1 MMRNTFDSTCV
12 GKRCASL
19 RGLLRSFVIATAA
32 VAFLCIAADFSRA
45 GSINYG
51 TFVGSTVKYTNVTES
66 SADPLPLYGAPTLA
80 GDSLFFSP
88 QQFAAQSNNQVPPTK
103 TVDGQ
108 LTFGAEANVGQAI
121 TSISFSESGAF
132 AVSGFASSNTDDT
145 YVEATGVGYLTV
157 LGIDGNTNIVPFV
170 IPINL
175 GIIYD
180 PNVGPNVAGNRWAFL
195 SQGGASGTWSGS
207 QALNIKQ
214 ALIDGGRTV
223 NVGASK
229 IAVNFDN
236 ILTAQSELL
245 GGARIDKK
253 LFLEISTTDRDPSG
267 GGVPEPAS
275 VVLLGLAVLGF
286 VARRPSN
293 TRSH

>member
-1 MMRNTFDSTCV
+1 MMGDTIDSTRV
-12 GKRCASL
+12 TMRYDSLKRSL
-19 RGLLRSFVIATAA
+19 RPSVVAITAA
-32 VAFLCIAADFSRA
+32 VFLCIAGDYSRA
-45 GSINYG
+45 ASINYG
-51 TFVGSTVKYTNVTES
+51 NFVGSTVKYTDVTES
-66 SADPLPLYGAPTLA
+66 SADPLPLYGAPILA

-88 QQFAAQSNNQVPPTK
+88 QQFAAQSINQVPPSK

-108 LTFGAEANVGQAI
+108 LTFGAEAIPGQAI

-132 AVSGFASSNTDDT
+132 AVSGFSSSNTDDT
-145 YVEATGVGYLTV
+145 YVEATGVGFLTV

-180 PNVGPNVAGNRWAFL
+180 PNVGPNVNGNRWAFL
-195 SQGGASGTWSGS
+195 SQGGATGTWSGS
-207 QALNIKQ
+207 QSLDIKQ

-253 LFLEISTTDRDPSG
+253 LFLEISTTDRDPPDG
-267 GGVPEPAS
+267 GIPEPAS
-275 VVLLGLAVLGF
+275 VILVGLAVLGI
-286 VARRPSN
+286 VAGRQSSV
-293 TRSH
+293 RSH